1 MLLPLVSKAETM
13 PVQIVKILEATF
25 INHDVKYFVVE
36 KPEGYQFIPGQ
47 AAEVS
52 INLPEWKDK
61 PRPFTFI
68 SLNESPYLEF
78 AIKIYDEH
86 NGVTRQLGKTN
97 AGTELILHEPFG
109 TIRYKGPGTFIA
121 AGTGVTPFIAI
132 IRDLYN
138 RNLLENNSL
147 ILSNKTSDDLI
158 LPQELSDKLG
168 ANYVNVFTREGVIGF
183 MERRINKRYLVETV
197 KDFNGNFY
205 VCGPD
210 LFVKE
215 ISGYLLS
222 LGASSETLVIEQ

>member
-1 MLLPLVSKAETM
+1 M
-13 PVQIVKILEATF
+13 PEYTVKILESTF
-25 INHDVKYFVVE
+25 VNHDVKHFVVE
-36 KPEGYQFIPGQ
+36 KPEGYHFIPGQ
-47 AAEVS
+47 ATDIS

-61 PRPFTFI
+61 LRPFTFI

-78 AIKIYDEH
+78 AIKIYDEY

-97 AGTELILHEPFG
+97 AGTELILHDPFG

-138 RNLLENNSL
+138 RNMLDNNTL
-147 ILSNKTSDDLI
+147 ILSNKTTDDLI
-158 LPQELSDKLG
+158 FPQELSDKLG
-168 ANYVNVFTREGVIGF
+168 TNFINVFTREGVIGF
-183 MERRINKRYLVETV
+183 MERRINKRYLIETIR
-197 KDFNGNFY
+197 DFGGNFY

-222 LGASSETLVIEQ
+222 LGASADTLVIEQ